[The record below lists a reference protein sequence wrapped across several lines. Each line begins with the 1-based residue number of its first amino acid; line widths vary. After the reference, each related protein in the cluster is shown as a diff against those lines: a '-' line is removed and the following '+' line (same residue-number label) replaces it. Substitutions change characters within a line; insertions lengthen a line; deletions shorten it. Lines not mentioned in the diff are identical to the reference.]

1 MVAGQPNVDHPVA
14 TTALSVMPLGQD
26 EALTARVR
34 RETDSFLYISSPRNG
49 VGEAAPF
56 VERDMLE
63 LSWQSDDGLRSVPA
77 EALAVADDG
86 TWKVKITGPAS
97 RIQRRDSVRAPIGLS
112 VTLSWDRTTLVG
124 STVDLS
130 EGGLLAVF
138 RPHGDLGV
146 GVPFPK
152 RGQPL
157 ALQLDLYSDQLV
169 TEVAL
174 VRRRPRQDNL
184 HEWSLRF
191 VALPEPSADL
201 IRSHVFTALR
211 NARARGLAAIY

>member
-34 RETDSFLYISSPRNG
+34 RETDSFLFISSPRNG

-77 EALAVADDG
+77 EAVAVADDG
-86 TWKVKITGPAS
+86 TWKVKLTGQAS
-97 RIQRRDSVRAPIGLS
+97 RIQRRHSVRAPIGLS

-157 ALQLDLYSDQLV
+157 SLRLDLYSDELV

-191 VALPEPSADL
+191 VALPEPAADL